1 MVVTAFF
8 FEFEKHLNL
17 CIIVFKDWDFIS
29 VVNCLIG
36 LNMALNFHAWNLKGK
51 NIQSKFFGSFKF
63 LIQTRGRKKITNRP
77 LDPGSLIIIVY
88 LK

>member
-17 CIIVFKDWDFIS
+17 CIIVFKAWDFIS

-36 LNMALNFHAWNLKGK
+36 LNMALNFHAWNLKG
-51 NIQSKFFGSFKF
+51 
-63 LIQTRGRKKITNRP
+63 RK
-77 LDPGSLIIIVY
+77 DSV
-88 LK
+88 